1 MPKYYDFKICG
12 YYLYFTAHC
21 IIECMHVHASD
32 RRLTEAGSAKFFVK
46 SNGDAILQNQGTLS
60 DRELRKIQAFIK
72 ENYKEMYLKWSEMSE
87 NGFYGEN

>member
-32 RRLTEAGSAKFFVK
+32 RKLTEAGSAKFFVK
-46 SNGDAILQNQGTLS
+46 SNGDTIVENQGMLT
-60 DRELRKIQAFIK
+60 DREMRKIQAFIK
-72 ENYKEMYLKWSEMSE
+72 DKEMYLKWSEMSE
-87 NGFYGEN
+87 NGFYGQE